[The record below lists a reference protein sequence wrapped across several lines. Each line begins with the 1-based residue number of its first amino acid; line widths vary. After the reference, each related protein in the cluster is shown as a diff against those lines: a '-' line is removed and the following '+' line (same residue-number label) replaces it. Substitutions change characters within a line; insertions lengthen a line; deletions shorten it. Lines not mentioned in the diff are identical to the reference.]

1 MNFRSL
7 VESGDY
13 KVEDLTEDQKQLV
26 NGLDMAR
33 DTIDSMYDYDFE
45 DCSVL
50 ETIEKQIRNETI
62 DEVLSRLYGTKCEA
76 IVCLNDYNYAKGE
89 LI

>member
-1 MNFRSL
+1 MNFMKL
-7 VESGDY
+7 VEDGDY
-13 KVEDLTEDQKQLV
+13 KLEDLTEDQKQLV

-33 DTIDSMYDYDFE
+33 DTIESMQDHDFE

-62 DEVLSRLYGTKCEA
+62 DEILFRLYGNKCEA
-76 IVCLNDYNYAKGE
+76 IVCLSDYNYAKE
-89 LI
+89 N

>member
-1 MNFRSL
+1 MNFIKL
-7 VESGDY
+7 VEDGDY
-13 KVEDLTEDQKQLV
+13 KLEDLTEDQKQLV

-33 DTIDSMYDYDFE
+33 DTIDCMYDYDFK

-62 DEVLSRLYGTKCEA
+62 DEVLSRLYSTKCEA
-76 IVCLNDYNYAKGE
+76 IVCLSDYNYAKE
-89 LI
+89 N